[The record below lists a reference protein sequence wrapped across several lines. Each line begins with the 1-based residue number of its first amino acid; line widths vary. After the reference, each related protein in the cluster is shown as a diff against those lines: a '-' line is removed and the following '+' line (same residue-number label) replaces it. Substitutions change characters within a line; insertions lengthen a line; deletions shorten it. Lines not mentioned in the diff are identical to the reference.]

1 MATDAAISADILH
14 GISEIHKSFIFSLL
28 LKEDFPL
35 LCHFIQYSWFI
46 LLVIL
51 VTLISA
57 NAEYSQDELE
67 AMTEAELED
76 ICVKRGFQL
85 VKDEYGDN
93 LTKQDYIEAAERCLA
108 IEQEM
113 CCFHS
118 RIGSLEN
125 GDNSAMSLAHRDGAA
140 STTFSSTDTG
150 SGDTEKTGKKNK
162 FKYNL

>member
-1 MATDAAISADILH
+1 MMSVLSGLYGSRRQFAN
-14 GISEIHKSFIFSLL
+14 SL
-28 LKEDFPL
+28 
-35 LCHFIQYSWFI
+35 FI

-113 CCFHS
+113 
-118 RIGSLEN
+118 
-125 GDNSAMSLAHRDGAA
+125 
-140 STTFSSTDTG
+140 
-150 SGDTEKTGKKNK
+150 
-162 FKYNL
+162 